1 MTGPKV
7 NLPIFAEIIKVG
19 WHSLHN
25 QIPLTTNFNDGLLSE
40 VFFLLHVCYYKP
52 NYEFEKPLSSKIM
65 KIEFVIVTIGPF
77 FAAVFTFN
85 DYFKRNYTV
94 FGPNQI

>member
-1 MTGPKV
+1 
-7 NLPIFAEIIKVG
+7 
-19 WHSLHN
+19 
-25 QIPLTTNFNDGLLSE
+25 
-40 VFFLLHVCYYKP
+40 
-52 NYEFEKPLSSKIM
+52 M